1 MQLPHIWIMRQA
13 GRYLPEYR
21 ALRSQTPNFMNF
33 CYDSEKA
40 CQATLQPITR
50 FNMDAAIIFADILLV
65 LDILGLKVEF
75 IENQG
80 PVIEKIDEQKLEILS
95 VKQQS
100 WQIDAV
106 ANTVA
111 LTKAKLDANKSL
123 IGFAGSPWT
132 VATYAIEGKSKA
144 DFIRSKLLAL
154 KNDTL
159 LNKLIDIIVQQ
170 TIIYLEKQILAGA
183 TIIKLFD
190 SWAGILQG
198 QEYYRYIIE
207 PTKIIIDYFKYK
219 YPSIPIIAFPK
230 GSGFLYDDYIKHLN
244 FDILAVDANVPIAKM
259 QDWQERNIIVQ
270 GNLDPQILL
279 LEDQNIIKHKVDLI
293 FEQLDK
299 TKLIFNLGHGVLPN
313 TPIENVKFLVHYVK
327 EKFLYIK

>member
-21 ALRSQTPNFMNF
+21 ALRSQTPNFMSF
-33 CYDSEKA
+33 CYDSAKA
-40 CQATLQPITR
+40 CEVTLQPITR

-75 IENQG
+75 KEHQG
-80 PVIEKIDEQKLEILS
+80 PVIEAIDEKKVEILA
-95 VKQQS
+95 VKQQA

-111 LTKAKLDANKSL
+111 LTKSKLENDKSL

-144 DFIRSKLLAL
+144 DFTRSKLLAFR
-154 KNDTL
+154 NDTL

-190 SWAGILQG
+190 SWSGILHG

-207 PTKIIIDYFKYK
+207 PTKIIIDYFKEK
-219 YPSIPIIAFPK
+219 YPAIPIIAFPK
-230 GSGFLYDDYIKHLN
+230 GSGFYYDDYIKYLN

-259 QDWQERNIIVQ
+259 QHWQEQNIIVQ

-293 FEQLDK
+293 FERLDK
-299 TKLIFNLGHGVLPN
+299 NKLIFNLGHGVLPS
-313 TPIENVKFLVHYVK
+313 TPIENVKFLVDYVK
-327 EKFLYIK
+327 EKFL